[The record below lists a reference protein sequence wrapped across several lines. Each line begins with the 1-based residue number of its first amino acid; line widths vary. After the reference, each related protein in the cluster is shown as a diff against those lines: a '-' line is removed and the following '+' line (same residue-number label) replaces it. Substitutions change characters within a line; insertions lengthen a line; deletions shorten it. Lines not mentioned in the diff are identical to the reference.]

1 MVAKKI
7 ISFDVGIKH
16 LAYCVLTTTAEPDTP
31 EPETPEPE
39 TPEPETPQRGGT
51 QHSTPYQIPD
61 WQIIN
66 LLDTSEANASKTPT
80 HTCCANAHATTTK
93 KTNAN
98 PKICQKKALY
108 QTPITPPSGG
118 RSEETPNYFC
128 KKHAENHPLKIPDKS
143 LLPTKTEIAK
153 MSIEDLRNLIQQ
165 IETQNQNQ
173 NQPQNQPQIETFFQT
188 QSETQKETAHKTK
201 KACIEKIEQLKATHF
216 FQLIPQTKKQN
227 ASHTSMLLLCQSLY
241 NKFNQLATQFENATH
256 VVIENQLGSNA
267 TRMMIL
273 QGMITMYFT
282 AHLSNPIIAHVSS
295 SHKLKYAVSILSHT
309 HQETQTQKHKTT
321 YKEHKQNAVLYCE
334 QILEMHNQ
342 SQTQMFKDLKKNKAD
357 EKKRDDLADCFLQ
370 GLWYLSTL

>member
-1 MVAKKI
+1 MASKKI

-16 LAYCVLTTTAEPDTP
+16 LAYCVLTI
-31 EPETPEPE
+31 EPETPER
-39 TPEPETPQRGGT
+39 ETPQRGEA
-51 QHSTPYQIPD
+51 QHLVPYQIPD

-66 LLDTSEANASKTPT
+66 LLDTPEAIVSKTPT
-80 HTCCANAHATTTK
+80 HTCCANALS
-93 KTNAN
+93 KTNAKTKS
-98 PKICQKKALY
+98 KICQKKALY
-108 QTPITPPSGG
+108 QTPITHTGG
-118 RSEETPNYFC
+118 PGGPRGCLDETQTNYFC
-128 KKHAENHPLKIPDKS
+128 KKHAENHPQFKIPN

-153 MSIEDLRNLIQQ
+153 MSIEDLRILIQQ
-165 IETQNQNQ
+165 IETQNPNQ
-173 NQPQNQPQIETFFQT
+173 NTNKIETFFQT
-188 QSETQKETAHKTK
+188 QSENQNQNYKTK
-201 KACIEKIEQLKATHF
+201 KACIEKIEQLKTTNF

-227 ASHTSMLLLCQSLY
+227 ASHTSMLVLCQSLY

-282 AHLSNPIIAHVSS
+282 AHISKPIIAHVSS
-295 SHKLKYAVSILSHT
+295 SHKLKYAVSIIPHA
-309 HQETQTQKHKTT
+309 HQPNETQSQNKIKEKTT

-370 GLWYLSTL
+370 GLWYLSTI

>member
-1 MVAKKI
+1 MVSKKI

-16 LAYCVLTTTAEPDTP
+16 LAYCVLITT
-31 EPETPEPE
+31 EPETPLWGE
-39 TPEPETPQRGGT
+39 TQQPI
-51 QHSTPYQIPD
+51 PYQIPD

-66 LLDTSEANASKTPT
+66 LLDNTETNASKTLT
-80 HTCCANAHATTTK
+80 STCCANAHATTTTK
-93 KTNAN
+93 VKVNTKI
-98 PKICQKKALY
+98 KICQKKALY
-108 QTPITPPSGG
+108 QTPITSPFVGG
-118 RSEETPNYFC
+118 SEETQTTTINYFC
-128 KKHAENHPLKIPDKS
+128 KKHAENHTHLKIPN

-165 IETQNQNQ
+165 IET
-173 NQPQNQPQIETFFQT
+173 QNQPQIETFFQT

-201 KACIEKIEQLKATHF
+201 KACIEKIEQLKTTHF

-227 ASHTSMLLLCQSLY
+227 ASHTSMLVLCQSLY

-282 AHLSNPIIAHVSS
+282 AHLSKPSIAHVSS
-295 SHKLKYAVSILSHT
+295 SHKLKYAVSIIPNT

>member
-1 MVAKKI
+1 MASKKI

-16 LAYCVLTTTAEPDTP
+16 LAYCVLTTTP
-31 EPETPEPE
+31 EPESPLC
-39 TPEPETPQRGGT
+39 GGT
-51 QHSTPYQIPD
+51 QHPIPYQIPD

-66 LLDTSEANASKTPT
+66 LLDTTEANVSKTLTP
-80 HTCCANAHATTTK
+80 TCCANAHATTTTK
-93 KTNAN
+93 VKVNTKI
-98 PKICQKKALY
+98 KICQKKALY
-108 QTPITPPSGG
+108 QTPNSTENP
-118 RSEETPNYFC
+118 PNYFC
-128 KKHAENHPLKIPDKS
+128 KKHAENHPHLKIPDT
-143 LLPTKTEIAK
+143 LPTKTEIAK

-165 IETQNQNQ
+165 IENQNQ
-173 NQPQNQPQIETFFQT
+173 TQIETFFQT
-188 QSETQKETAHKTK
+188 QNTENQNHKTK
-201 KACIEKIEQLKATHF
+201 KACIEKIEQLKITHF

-227 ASHTSMLLLCQSLY
+227 AGHTSMLVLCQSLY

-282 AHLSNPIIAHVSS
+282 AHLSKPTIAHVSS
-295 SHKLKYAVSILSHT
+295 SHKLKYAVSIIPHA
-309 HQETQTQKHKTT
+309 HQSKEREKTT

-334 QILEMHNQ
+334 QILEMHQQ

>member
-1 MVAKKI
+1 MASKKI

-16 LAYCVLTTTAEPDTP
+16 LAYCVLTT
-31 EPETPEPE
+31 EPE
-39 TPEPETPQRGGT
+39 TPEPETPQRGEA
-51 QHSTPYQIPD
+51 QHPNQYQIPD

-66 LLDTSEANASKTPT
+66 LLDTSEAIVSKPITP
-80 HTCCANAHATTTK
+80 TCCANALS
-93 KTNAN
+93 KTNTKTKS
-98 PKICQKKALY
+98 KICQKKALY
-108 QTPITPPSGG
+108 QTPINPSGG
-118 RSEETPNYFC
+118 PKGCLDETQTNYFC
-128 KKHAENHPLKIPDKS
+128 KKHAENHPQFKIPN

-165 IETQNQNQ
+165 IETQNPNPNQ
-173 NQPQNQPQIETFFQT
+173 IQTFFQT
-188 QSETQKETAHKTK
+188 ETKENQNQNHKTK
-201 KACIEKIEQLKATHF
+201 KACIEKIEQLKTTNF

-227 ASHTSMLLLCQSLY
+227 ASHTSMLVLCQSLY

-282 AHLSNPIIAHVSS
+282 AHISKPIIAHVSS
-295 SHKLKYAVSILSHT
+295 SHKLKYAVSIIPHT
-309 HQETQTQKHKTT
+309 HQETQSQNKIKEKTT

-334 QILEMHNQ
+334 QILEMHHQ

>member
-1 MVAKKI
+1 MASKKI

-16 LAYCVLTTTAEPDTP
+16 LAYCVLTTT
-31 EPETPEPE
+31 ETPLW
-39 TPEPETPQRGGT
+39 GGT
-51 QHSTPYQIPD
+51 QHPIPYQIPD

-66 LLDTSEANASKTPT
+66 LLDTTEANVSKTLAP
-80 HTCCANAHATTTK
+80 TCCANAHATTTTK
-93 KTNAN
+93 VKVNTKI
-98 PKICQKKALY
+98 KICQKKALY
-108 QTPITPPSGG
+108 QTPVSPPSGG
-118 RSEETPNYFC
+118 MSEETPNYFC
-128 KKHAENHPLKIPDKS
+128 KKHAENHPHLKLPDKS

-165 IETQNQNQ
+165 IETQNQ
-173 NQPQNQPQIETFFQT
+173 PQIQTFFQT
-188 QSETQKETAHKTK
+188 QNTETQNQNPEIKTK

-227 ASHTSMLLLCQSLY
+227 ASHTSMLVLCQSLY
-241 NKFNQLATQFENATH
+241 NKFNQLSTQFENATH

-282 AHLSNPIIAHVSS
+282 AHLSKPIIAHVSS
-295 SHKLKYAVSILSHT
+295 SHKLKYAVSIIPHPKEREKT
-309 HQETQTQKHKTT
+309 KDKTT

-334 QILEMHNQ
+334 HILEMHNQ

>member
-1 MVAKKI
+1 MASKKI

-16 LAYCVLTTTAEPDTP
+16 LAYCVLTTT
-31 EPETPEPE
+31 EPETPEPD
-39 TPEPETPQRGGT
+39 TPQRGGT
-51 QHSTPYQIPD
+51 QHPTPYQIPD

-66 LLDTSEANASKTPT
+66 LLDTTEANASKTPT
-80 HTCCANAHATTTK
+80 PTCCANAHATTTTK
-93 KTNAN
+93 VKVNTKI
-98 PKICQKKALY
+98 KICQKKAMY
-108 QTPITPPSGG
+108 QTPNSTENP
-118 RSEETPNYFC
+118 PNYFC
-128 KKHAENHPLKIPDKS
+128 KKHAENHPQFKIPDKY

-165 IETQNQNQ
+165 IENQNP
-173 NQPQNQPQIETFFQT
+173 NQIQTFFQT
-188 QSETQKETAHKTK
+188 QNPEIKTK
-201 KACIEKIEQLKATHF
+201 KACIEKIEQLKTTHF

-227 ASHTSMLLLCQSLY
+227 ASHTSMLVLCQSLY

-282 AHLSNPIIAHVSS
+282 AHLSKPVIAHVSS
-295 SHKLKYAVSILSHT
+295 SHKLKYAVSIIPHA
-309 HQETQTQKHKTT
+309 HQSKEREKTT

>member
-1 MVAKKI
+1 MASKKI

-16 LAYCVLTTTAEPDTP
+16 LAYCVLTTAT
-31 EPETPEPE
+31 EPETPLW
-39 TPEPETPQRGGT
+39 GGT
-51 QHSTPYQIPD
+51 QHPDQYQIPY

-66 LLDTSEANASKTPT
+66 LLDTPEANVSKPVTQ
-80 HTCCANAHATTTK
+80 TCCANALS
-93 KTNAN
+93 KTNTKTKS
-98 PKICQKKALY
+98 KICQKKALY
-108 QTPITPPSGG
+108 QTPNSTENP
-118 RSEETPNYFC
+118 PNYFC
-128 KKHAENHPLKIPDKS
+128 KKHAENHPQFKIPN

-165 IETQNQNQ
+165 IENQNQ
-173 NQPQNQPQIETFFQT
+173 NTNPNKIETFFQT
-188 QSETQKETAHKTK
+188 ETKENQNHKTK
-201 KACIEKIEQLKATHF
+201 KACIEKIEQLKTTHF

-227 ASHTSMLLLCQSLY
+227 ASHTSMLVLCQSLY

-282 AHLSNPIIAHVSS
+282 AHISKPIIAHVSS
-295 SHKLKYAVSILSHT
+295 SHKLKYAVSIIPHT
-309 HQETQTQKHKTT
+309 HQPKEREKTT

-334 QILEMHNQ
+334 QILEMHQQ

-370 GLWYLSTL
+370 GLWYLSTV

>member
-1 MVAKKI
+1 M
-7 ISFDVGIKH
+7 GIKH
-16 LAYCVLTTTAEPDTP
+16 LAYCVLTTT
-31 EPETPEPE
+31 ETPLC
-39 TPEPETPQRGGT
+39 GGT
-51 QHSTPYQIPD
+51 QHPTPYQIPD

-66 LLDTSEANASKTPT
+66 LLDTTEENVSKTLAP
-80 HTCCANAHATTTK
+80 TCCANAHA
-93 KTNAN
+93 KTNAKTKS
-98 PKICQKKALY
+98 KICQKKAMY
-108 QTPITPPSGG
+108 QTPVSPPSGG
-118 RSEETPNYFC
+118 MSEETPNYFC
-128 KKHAENHPLKIPDKS
+128 KKHAENHPHLKLPDKS
-143 LLPTKTEIAK
+143 LLPTKTEIVK

-165 IETQNQNQ
+165 IENQNPNQIQTQNQN
-173 NQPQNQPQIETFFQT
+173 PEI
-188 QSETQKETAHKTK
+188 KTK

-227 ASHTSMLLLCQSLY
+227 ASHTSMLVLCQSLY

-282 AHLSNPIIAHVSS
+282 AHLSNPIIAYVSS
-295 SHKLKYAVSILSHT
+295 SHKLKYAVSIIPHT

>member
-1 MVAKKI
+1 MASKKI

-16 LAYCVLTTTAEPDTP
+16 LAYCVLTT
-31 EPETPEPE
+31 EPETPLW
-39 TPEPETPQRGGT
+39 GGT
-51 QHSTPYQIPD
+51 QHPNQYQIPD

-66 LLDTSEANASKTPT
+66 LLDTPEANVSKPIT
-80 HTCCANAHATTTK
+80 HTCCANALS
-93 KTNAN
+93 KTNAKTKS
-98 PKICQKKALY
+98 KICQKKALY
-108 QTPITPPSGG
+108 QTPITHTGG
-118 RSEETPNYFC
+118 PKGGLDETQTNYFC
-128 KKHAENHPLKIPDKS
+128 KKHAENHPQFKIPN

-165 IETQNQNQ
+165 IETQNPNQTTNQ
-173 NQPQNQPQIETFFQT
+173 NTNKIETFFQT
-188 QSETQKETAHKTK
+188 ETKENQNHKTK
-201 KACIEKIEQLKATHF
+201 KACIEKIEQLKTTHF
-216 FQLIPQTKKQN
+216 FQPIPQTKKQN
-227 ASHTSMLLLCQSLY
+227 ASHTSMLVLCQSLY

-267 TRMMIL
+267 TRMMTL

-282 AHLSNPIIAHVSS
+282 AHISKPIIAHVSS
-295 SHKLKYAVSILSHT
+295 SHKLKYAVSILPHA
-309 HQETQTQKHKTT
+309 HQETQSQNKIKEKTT

-370 GLWYLSTL
+370 GLWYLSTI

>member
-1 MVAKKI
+1 MASKKI

-16 LAYCVLTTTAEPDTP
+16 LAYCVLTM
-31 EPETPEPE
+31 
-39 TPEPETPQRGGT
+39 TPQRGGT
-51 QHSTPYQIPD
+51 QHPDQYQIPD

-66 LLDTSEANASKTPT
+66 LLDTTEANVSKPVTQ
-80 HTCCANAHATTTK
+80 TCCANALS
-93 KTNAN
+93 KTNAKTK

-108 QTPITPPSGG
+108 HTPITPPGG
-118 RSEETPNYFC
+118 PGGGSEETQTTPPNYFC
-128 KKHAENHPLKIPDKS
+128 KKHAENHPQFKIPN

-165 IETQNQNQ
+165 IENQNQ
-173 NQPQNQPQIETFFQT
+173 NTNQIQTFFQT
-188 QSETQKETAHKTK
+188 ETKETQNHKTK
-201 KACIEKIEQLKATHF
+201 KACIEKIEQLKTTNF

-227 ASHTSMLLLCQSLY
+227 ASHTSMLVLCQSLY

-256 VVIENQLGSNA
+256 VVIENQLGTNA

-282 AHLSNPIIAHVSS
+282 AHISKPIIAHVSS
-295 SHKLKYAVSILSHT
+295 SHKLKYAVSIIPHA
-309 HQETQTQKHKTT
+309 HQPKETQSQNKIKEKTT

-334 QILEMHNQ
+334 QILEMHQQ

-370 GLWYLSTL
+370 GLWYLSTV

>member
-1 MVAKKI
+1 MASNKI

-16 LAYCVLTTTAEPDTP
+16 LAYCVLTT
-31 EPETPEPE
+31 EPETPLW
-39 TPEPETPQRGGT
+39 GGT
-51 QHSTPYQIPD
+51 QHPTLYQIPD

-66 LLDTSEANASKTPT
+66 LLDTSEANVSKPVT
-80 HTCCANAHATTTK
+80 HTCCANALS
-93 KTNAN
+93 KTNTKTK

-108 QTPITPPSGG
+108 HTPINPPGG
-118 RSEETPNYFC
+118 GSEETQTNYFC
-128 KKHAENHPLKIPDKS
+128 KKHAENHPQFKIPN

-153 MSIEDLRNLIQQ
+153 MSIEDLRILIQQ
-165 IETQNQNQ
+165 IETQNQIQ
-173 NQPQNQPQIETFFQT
+173 NTNKIETFFQT
-188 QSETQKETAHKTK
+188 ETKENQTKSEIKTK
-201 KACIEKIEQLKATHF
+201 KACIEKIEQLKTTNF

-227 ASHTSMLLLCQSLY
+227 ASHTSMLVLCQSLY

-256 VVIENQLGSNA
+256 VIIENQLGSNA

-282 AHLSNPIIAHVSS
+282 AHISKPTIAHVSS
-295 SHKLKYAVSILSHT
+295 SHKLKYAVSIIPHA
-309 HQETQTQKHKTT
+309 HQPNETQSQNKIKEKTT

>member
-1 MVAKKI
+1 MASKKI

-16 LAYCVLTTTAEPDTP
+16 LAYCVLTTAI
-31 EPETPEPE
+31 EPETPLW
-39 TPEPETPQRGGT
+39 GGT
-51 QHSTPYQIPD
+51 QHPIPYQIPD

-66 LLDTSEANASKTPT
+66 LLDTTEANASKTLAP
-80 HTCCANAHATTTK
+80 TCCANAHAKTTNSK
-93 KTNAN
+93 SNAKTIL
-98 PKICQKKALY
+98 KICQKKALY
-108 QTPITPPSGG
+108 QTPVSPPSG
-118 RSEETPNYFC
+118 SLDETQTTTNYFC
-128 KKHAENHPLKIPDKS
+128 KKHAENHPHLKIPDKS

-165 IETQNQNQ
+165 IKTQNQN
-173 NQPQNQPQIETFFQT
+173 QIETFFQT
-188 QSETQKETAHKTK
+188 QSETQNLMAHKTK
-201 KACIEKIEQLKATHF
+201 KACIEKIEQLKTTHF
-216 FQLIPQTKKQN
+216 FQPIPQTKKQN
-227 ASHTSMLLLCQSLY
+227 ASHTSMLVLCQSLY

-282 AHLSNPIIAHVSS
+282 AHLSKPTIAHVSS
-295 SHKLKYAVSILSHT
+295 SHKLKYAVSIIPHA

-334 QILEMHNQ
+334 QILEMHQQ

>member
-1 MVAKKI
+1 MSTKKI

-16 LAYCVLTTTAEPDTP
+16 LAYCVLTTTTTS
-31 EPETPEPE
+31 EPETPLW
-39 TPEPETPQRGGT
+39 GGT
-51 QHSTPYQIPD
+51 QHPIPYQIPD

-66 LLDTSEANASKTPT
+66 LLDTDTDKAKVSKPATP
-80 HTCCANAHATTTK
+80 TCCANALS
-93 KTNAN
+93 KTNAKTK

-108 QTPITPPSGG
+108 QTPITPPFGG
-118 RSEETPNYFC
+118 GSEETQTTTIKYFC
-128 KKHAENHPLKIPDKS
+128 KKHAENHYLKIPDKS

-165 IETQNQNQ
+165 IENQNQTQNQT
-173 NQPQNQPQIETFFQT
+173 QIETFFQT
-188 QSETQKETAHKTK
+188 QSETQNPHTEIKTK
-201 KACIEKIEQLKATHF
+201 KACIEKIEQLKTTHF

-227 ASHTSMLLLCQSLY
+227 ASHTSMLVLCQSLY

-282 AHLSNPIIAHVSS
+282 AHISKPAIAHVSS
-295 SHKLKYAVSILSHT
+295 SHKLKYAVSILPHA
-309 HQETQTQKHKTT
+309 HQTKEKEKTT

-334 QILEMHNQ
+334 HILEMHNQ

>member
-1 MVAKKI
+1 MASKKI

-16 LAYCVLTTTAEPDTP
+16 LAYCVLTTTEPDTP
-31 EPETPEPE
+31 
-39 TPEPETPQRGGT
+39 QRGET
-51 QHSTPYQIPD
+51 HHPTPYQIPD

-66 LLDTSEANASKTPT
+66 LLDNSEENVSKTLAP
-80 HTCCANAHATTTK
+80 TCCANAHATTTK
-93 KTNAN
+93 KTKA
-98 PKICQKKALY
+98 KICQKKALY
-108 QTPITPPSGG
+108 QTPISPPSGG
-118 RSEETPNYFC
+118 SLDETQTNYFC
-128 KKHAENHPLKIPDKS
+128 KKHAENHLQFKIPN

-165 IETQNQNQ
+165 IENQTQIQ
-173 NQPQNQPQIETFFQT
+173 TFFQT
-188 QSETQKETAHKTK
+188 QNTETNQIQKEIKTK
-201 KACIEKIEQLKATHF
+201 KACIEKIEQLKTTHF

-241 NKFNQLATQFENATH
+241 NKFNQLSTQFENATH

-282 AHLSNPIIAHVSS
+282 AHISKPIIAHVSS
-295 SHKLKYAVSILSHT
+295 SHKLKYAVSILPHA
-309 HQETQTQKHKTT
+309 HQPKETQSQKQKTT

-370 GLWYLSTL
+370 GLWFLSRV

>member
-1 MVAKKI
+1 MASKKI

-16 LAYCVLTTTAEPDTP
+16 LAYCVLTTTTTQTP
-31 EPETPEPE
+31 PTE
-39 TPEPETPQRGGT
+39 Q
-51 QHSTPYQIPD
+51 QNQYQISD

-66 LLDTSEANASKTPT
+66 LLDTSEANVSKPIT
-80 HTCCANAHATTTK
+80 HTCCANALS
-93 KTNAN
+93 KTNAKTK

-108 QTPITPPSGG
+108 QTPIPHTGG
-118 RSEETPNYFC
+118 PKGCLDETQTNYFC
-128 KKHAENHPLKIPDKS
+128 KKHAENHPQFKIPN

-165 IETQNQNQ
+165 IETQNQNTNPNQ
-173 NQPQNQPQIETFFQT
+173 NTNQIQTFFQT
-188 QSETQKETAHKTK
+188 QSEKQNQNHKTK
-201 KACIEKIEQLKATHF
+201 KACIEKIEQLKTTNF

-227 ASHTSMLLLCQSLY
+227 ASHTSMLVLCQSLY

-282 AHLSNPIIAHVSS
+282 AHISKPIIAHVSS
-295 SHKLKYAVSILSHT
+295 SHKLKYAVSIIPHA
-309 HQETQTQKHKTT
+309 HQPKEREKTT

-370 GLWYLSTL
+370 GLWYLSTI

>member
-1 MVAKKI
+1 MASKKI

-16 LAYCVLTTTAEPDTP
+16 LAYCVLTTT
-31 EPETPEPE
+31 E

-51 QHSTPYQIPD
+51 QHPIPYQIPD

-66 LLDTSEANASKTPT
+66 LLDTTEANVSKTLTP
-80 HTCCANAHATTTK
+80 TCCANAHA
-93 KTNAN
+93 KTNAKTKS
-98 PKICQKKALY
+98 KICQKKAMY
-108 QTPITPPSGG
+108 QTPVSPPSGG
-118 RSEETPNYFC
+118 MSEETPNYFC
-128 KKHAENHPLKIPDKS
+128 KKHAENHPHLKLPDKS

-165 IETQNQNQ
+165 IETQNQT
-173 NQPQNQPQIETFFQT
+173 QNQPQIETFFQT
-188 QSETQKETAHKTK
+188 QNTENQKELIHKTK
-201 KACIEKIEQLKATHF
+201 KACMEKIEQLKATHF

-227 ASHTSMLLLCQSLY
+227 ASHTSMLVLCQSLY
-241 NKFNQLATQFENATH
+241 NKFNQLSTQFENATH

-282 AHLSNPIIAHVSS
+282 AHLSKPIIAHVSS